1 MALMHHCPNGQSTKL
16 IRTGP
21 VGTAV
26 GVTFYCPN
34 CGHTKSAVKIE
45 LDFIAAIPKII
56 AALGR

>member
-1 MALMHHCPNGQSTKL
+1 MALMHRCPNGTATKL

-26 GVTFYCPN
+26 GAAFHCPN
-34 CGHTKSAVKIE
+34 CGHVKSAVTIE
-45 LDFIAAIPKII
+45 LDFVAALPKII